1 MHIHNVRVTARV
13 MYMYTTENIHIW
25 ALYSHVKN
33 YTQCKGHC
41 VGHVHDKDY
50 DIHIYIWA
58 LYRHVTN
65 TNLGYTYMSTHT
77 IHNVNYSARL
87 YAHANADL

>member
-41 VGHVHDKDY
+41 AGHVHDKDY
-50 DIHIYIWA
+50 DIHIYIYIYIYGHCIDT
-58 LYRHVTN
+58 LMLT
-65 TNLGYTYMSTHT
+65 SEHT
-77 IHNVNYSARL
+77 LIHDKY
-87 YAHANADL
+87 HIHGHIW